1 MVLHQAVLLIKKEAD
16 GGGWVMIGRSRE
28 SWTENY
34 YGRGNADQ
42 LYKNPTGF
50 DAVNSPA

>member
-1 MVLHQAVLLIKKEAD
+1 MVK
-16 GGGWVMIGRSRE
+16 

-50 DAVNSPA
+50 DAVQLPSNKVDAR